1 MTYSMSTELATDNK
15 NTPSNSTKPPINP
28 KSEKP
33 KLKII
38 QEEK

>member
-1 MTYSMSTELATDNK
+1 MSSQLATDNK
-15 NTPSNSTKPPINP
+15 NIPNSSNKTPINP

-38 QEEK
+38 HEEK